1 MLARMLIHTSSVALF
16 QKIKFE
22 LAIFRLGGVDEDGT
36 RKYLDKLW
44 LKYKQRPEHKQ
55 EVACKMRWHMEA
67 VTWTKKL
74 DYQFPVLV

>member
-44 LKYKQRPEHKQ
+44 LKYK
-55 EVACKMRWHMEA
+55 
-67 VTWTKKL
+67 
-74 DYQFPVLV
+74 